1 MMQVNSELFLQ
12 KLKDGWNNI
21 NLQSNTTNFLEIFLT
36 GYIDIELLSR
46 KKTFVFPEEN
56 Y

>member
-1 MMQVNSELFLQ
+1 MQVNSELFLQ

-21 NLQSNTTNFLEIFLT
+21 NLQSNTTNFLKIFFNWL
-36 GYIDIELLSR
+36 YR
-46 KKTFVFPEEN
+46 